1 VREKYSAMSLRIR
14 YRHPQRPDE
23 AGLALVLDQA
33 KAAEVKE
40 QLENRGF
47 VIIDV
52 TPAPVAKGHH
62 QSD

>member
-1 VREKYSAMSLRIR
+1 MSLRIR

-23 AGLALVLDQA
+23 AGLAFIPGQA
-33 KAAEVKE
+33 KFAEVKE

-47 VIIDV
+47 VVIDMADIA
-52 TPAPVAKGHH
+52 PAPVAMGRH